1 MHTIKEDGKNGTI
14 EVTPKGL
21 RRVIKKLVGKND
33 EQFFPWTAISH
44 THLNRKMVGANVLTV
59 YVGPRTYEW
68 KCSTAEALADAIN
81 QNIS

>member
-1 MHTIKEDGKNGTI
+1 MHIIKEDGKNGTI

-21 RRVIKKLVGKND
+21 RRVIKKLIGKN

-44 THLNRKMVGANVLTV
+44 THLTRKMVGANVLTV
-59 YVGPRTYEW
+59 YVGPHTYEW
-68 KCSTAEALADAIN
+68 KCSSAEALAEEIN